1 MRSSYA
7 RLGAAA
13 IAAALLTIPLA
24 GTAFAHEQRAAGPV
38 NFVVGW
44 SVEPTYTGF
53 LNAVSVRLTDD
64 AGPVTD
70 VGDGLKVEVVS
81 GDQKVGPLPLAG
93 VFGSPGEYAA
103 PLVPTRPGVYTFHF
117 VGTVRGQA
125 VDQSFTS
132 SDTTFESPRG
142 ATDIEFPTKDPSR
155 AELATLVDR
164 QTPRLTSAASTAD
177 EAKDAAGT
185 ATILAVVGLMV
196 GVVGV
201 ILAMVAW
208 RSKAK
213 AGS

>member
-1 MRSSYA
+1 MRVSYA
-7 RLGAAA
+7 RLGASVF
-13 IAAALLTIPLA
+13 AAALLTIPLA
-24 GTAFAHEQRAAGPV
+24 GTAVAHEQRAAGPV

-53 LNAVSVRLTDD
+53 LNGVSVRLTDA

-70 VGDGLKVEVVS
+70 LGDGLTVEVVS
-81 GDQKVGPLPLAG
+81 GDQKVGPLPLEG
-93 VFGSPGEYAA
+93 VFGSPGEYEA

-132 SDTTFESPRG
+132 SDTTFESPRS
-142 ATDIEFPTKDPSR
+142 ATDIEFPAKDPSR

-177 EAKDAAGT
+177 DAKDAAGT
-185 ATILAVVGLMV
+185 ATILAIVGLV
-196 GVVGV
+196 FGLAGV
-201 ILAMVAW
+201 ITAVVAL